1 MYSPCSPF
9 FLEEI
14 NIIETERT
22 PIINYIIIPVFRTD
36 MSISCVIFLFN
47 NIYSL
52 LLL

>member
-14 NIIETERT
+14 NIFETEHR
-22 PIINYIIIPVFRTD
+22 PIINYIIVPVFRTD
-36 MSISCVIFLFN
+36 MSISWVIFFFN